1 LSENDFMASVEQADT
16 SVENSDA
23 VPVREAA
30 GAAEL
35 EALRT
40 ALAAAEQGLAAARDA
55 QLRALA
61 ELENVRKRAQRDIE
75 NAQRFALER
84 FASELL
90 AVCDSLELAVQNAGT
105 ADARSLAE
113 GQQATL
119 QLLAK
124 AFERF
129 SIRRLDPLG
138 ESFDPTLH
146 EAVVAQES
154 TDAPPNTVLQVLQSG
169 YQLNG
174 RLLRPARVIVARA
187 PAAPAT

>member
-1 LSENDFMASVEQADT
+1 MASFEQADT
-16 SVENSDA
+16 PAEDPDG

-30 GAAEL
+30 GDAEV
-35 EALRT
+35 EALRA
-40 ALAAAEQGLAAARDA
+40 ALAEAEQALAAARDT

-90 AVCDSLELAVQNAGT
+90 AVCDSLELAVQSATT

-113 GQQATL
+113 GQRATL
-119 QLLAK
+119 QLLA
-124 AFERF
+124 ATFERF
-129 SIRRLDPLG
+129 SIRRFDPLG
-138 ESFDPTLH
+138 ESFDPKLH
-146 EAVVAQES
+146 EAVLAQES
-154 TDAPPNTVLQVLQSG
+154 TAASPDTVLQVLQSG

-187 PAAPAT
+187 PAAPET